1 LKNFISF
8 IFAISLAFPHL
19 LNAKMQIIPLHKTH
33 EGYIE
38 IEASINHVNAKFI
51 LDTGATGTVIDT
63 NKLNVFGITK
73 CKGKAKIDGVAIGSE
88 ETGIIETFSVDITQ
102 FSIGQAQLNIKSIYS
117 NESSGRF
124 APNIMGLIGYD
135 ALSHLNALLD
145 VKKAQLLIPEN
156 KNDNE
161 LLLSKST
168 TVKYEVIELYKSPMG
183 FNFVDVQLSE
193 NVVRLIVDTGSP
205 ELVLDESA
213 LIQYGFQLEN
223 HPTAKTIIAEG
234 VELPMKVYRN
244 GKVLIG
250 NEMVIDDFLI
260 TDFSAL
266 MNAVN
271 VEGQPPV
278 IGILGNKHLIQL
290 NSIIDIANAK
300 LYIKGP

>member
-1 LKNFISF
+1 MKNFISF

-19 LNAKMQIIPLHKTH
+19 LNAKMQVIPLHKTH
-33 EGYIE
+33 EGYLE

-63 NKLNVFGITK
+63 NKLNVFGIT
-73 CKGKAKIDGVAIGSE
+73 KGKAKIDGVAIGSE

-156 KNDNE
+156 KNDTE